1 MQLDV
6 YLIRG
11 RGEKGDKFQL
21 AIVKNSEGHYY
32 KGEYDLAAQYSS
44 MDELKDVLA
53 KMVNV
58 EKASLELN
66 ELNI

>member
-21 AIVKNSEGHYY
+21 AMVRNTEGHYY
-32 KGEYDLAAQYSS
+32 KGEYDPTLQFGSNE
-44 MDELKDVLA
+44 ELKSMLSDVV
-53 KMVNV
+53 KVD
-58 EKASLELN
+58 KDQIELN
-66 ELNI
+66 ELNL